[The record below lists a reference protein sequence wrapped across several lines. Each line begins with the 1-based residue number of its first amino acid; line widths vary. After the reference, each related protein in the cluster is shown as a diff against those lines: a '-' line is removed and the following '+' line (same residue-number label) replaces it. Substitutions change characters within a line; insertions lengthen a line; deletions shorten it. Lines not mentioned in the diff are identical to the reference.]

1 MNPIHRAIDRAVVYF
16 DGRETRAGL
25 VARRLLGRV
34 RPEDARLDAALV
46 RDRRKK
52 ISSDGSVGGDLV
64 ATAWLAWEL
73 MDLGLHVGDEPV
85 RRTVKWLLGRQDRVG
100 AELCLPRR
108 HACVVNEHRIGGFF
122 SYRAPG
128 RAIRRLVLPD
138 GGTAVSDQGSRFL
151 ASCFALR
158 TVLRAGQ
165 LEAEALAHAQAAGS
179 VYPVRRTKPAAKP
192 KPPLGIL
199 DLPLVRRHVG
209 SLLALPKMWDSW
221 GGLWQPTL
229 TVSALA
235 AIAWAPLPFRAQLP
249 ILAEHLALNQKP
261 DGSWRNLDI
270 IHAVDALVSVRLPQ
284 AREAVA
290 LAAPKLARLQT
301 PKGTVGTGPHVEER
315 TLAVLRGWL
324 VAREYA

>member
-1 MNPIHRAIDRAVVYF
+1 MNPIHRAIERAAVYF
-16 DGRETRAGL
+16 DGRETRAGV
-25 VARRLLGRV
+25 VARRLLGRA
-34 RPEDARLDAALV
+34 RPQDDRLTAALV
-46 RDRRKK
+46 RERR
-52 ISSDGSVGGDLV
+52 SRLRSDGGVGGDLI

-73 MDLGLHVGDEPV
+73 MDLGRGPDDDPV
-85 RRTVKWLLGRQDRVG
+85 RRSVKWLLSRQDKDG
-100 AELCLPRR
+100 SECCLPRR
-108 HACVVNEHRIGGFF
+108 HEITLNGHSIGGFF
-122 SYRAPG
+122 AYRSKG
-128 RAIRRLVLPD
+128 RTVRRLVLPD
-138 GGTAVSDQGSRFL
+138 GASAVSDQGARFL

-165 LEAEALAHAQAAGS
+165 LEAEARARAERAERRVLAPAA
-179 VYPVRRTKPAAKP
+179 RRVAAKP
-192 KPPLGIL
+192 RMGIL

-209 SLLALPKMWDSW
+209 SLLALPKMWDTW

-235 AIAWAPLPFRAQLP
+235 AIAWAPLPFRSQLP

-270 IHAVDALVSVRLPQ
+270 VHAVDALVSVPLPQ

-301 PKGTVGTGPHVEER
+301 PKGTVGTGAHTEER
-315 TLAVLRGWL
+315 TLASLRGWL

>member
-1 MNPIHRAIDRAVVYF
+1 
-16 DGRETRAGL
+16 
-25 VARRLLGRV
+25 VA
-34 RPEDARLDAALV
+34 
-46 RDRRKK
+46 
-52 ISSDGSVGGDLV
+52 GDLV
-64 ATAWLAWEL
+64 ATAWTAWEL
-73 MDLGLHVGDEPV
+73 MDLGLRPADEPV
-85 RRTVKWLLGRQDRVG
+85 RRTIKWLLGRQDKDG

-108 HACVVNEHRIGGFF
+108 HEFAVNEHSIGGFF
-122 SYRAPG
+122 AYRARG

-138 GGTAVSDQGSRFL
+138 GGSAVSDQGSRFL

-165 LEAEALAHAQAAGS
+165 LEAETLAQSEGGRFQ
-179 VYPVRRTKPAAKP
+179 VRRAPPGAKAKP
-192 KPPLGIL
+192 PFGIL
-199 DLPLVRRHVG
+199 DQPLVRRHVG

-235 AIAWAPLPFRAQLP
+235 AIAWAPLPFRSQLP

-270 IHAVDALVSVRLPQ
+270 IHAVDALVSVQLPQ

-315 TLAVLRGWL
+315 TLAALRGWL

>member
-16 DGRETRAGL
+16 DARETRPGL
-25 VARRLLGRV
+25 VARRLLRRV
-34 RPEDARLDAALV
+34 RPEDGRLEATLI
-46 RDRRKK
+46 RERRRK
-52 ISSDGSVGGDLV
+52 IRSDGSVGGDLV

-73 MDLGLHVGDEPV
+73 IDLGLRPGDEPV
-85 RRTVKWLLGRQDRVG
+85 RRTVKWLLGRQDKDG

-108 HACVVNEHRIGGFF
+108 HEFAVNEHSIGGFF
-122 SYRAPG
+122 AYRARG

-158 TVLRAGQ
+158 TVLRVGQ
-165 LEAEALAHAQAAGS
+165 VEAETQTRAQAEQGRYAVHRSTSGAQ
-179 VYPVRRTKPAAKP
+179 T

-235 AIAWAPLPFRAQLP
+235 AIAWAPLPFRSQLP

-270 IHAVDALVSVRLPQ
+270 IHAVDALVSVQLPQ

-290 LAAPKLARLQT
+290 LAAPKLARIQT

-315 TLAVLRGWL
+315 TLAALRAWL

>member
-1 MNPIHRAIDRAVVYF
+1 MNPIHRAIDRAAAYF

-34 RPEDARLDAALV
+34 RPEDARLEVALV
-46 RDRRKK
+46 RERRRR
-52 ISSDGSVGGDLV
+52 IRSDGSVSNDLV

-73 MDLGLHVGDEPV
+73 MDLGMGAADEPV
-85 RRTVKWLLGRQDRVG
+85 RRTLKWLLGRQDKDG
-100 AELCLPRR
+100 ADLCLPRR
-108 HACVVNEHRIGGFF
+108 HEFAVNEHSIGGFF
-122 SYRAPG
+122 AFRSRG

-165 LEAEALAHAQAAGS
+165 IETEALAHAEAGQS
-179 VYPVRRTKPAAKP
+179 RYAVRRTRSSAQGLPSP
-192 KPPLGIL
+192 GIL

-235 AIAWAPLPFRAQLP
+235 AIAWAPLPFRSQLP

-270 IHAVDALVSVRLPQ
+270 IHAVDALVAVQLPQ

-290 LAAPKLARLQT
+290 LAAPKLARIQT
-301 PKGTVGTGPHVEER
+301 PKGTVGAGAHVEER
-315 TLAVLRGWL
+315 TLAALRGWL

>member
-1 MNPIHRAIDRAVVYF
+1 MNPIHRAIERAAVFF
-16 DGRETRAGL
+16 DGRETRAGV
-25 VARRLLGRV
+25 VARHLLGRS
-34 RPEDARLDAALV
+34 RPEDERLVATLV
-46 RDRRKK
+46 RERRSKLK
-52 ISSDGSVGGDLV
+52 GDGSVGGDLV

-73 MDLGLHVGDEPV
+73 MDLGRGHDDDAV
-85 RRTVKWLLGRQDRVG
+85 RRSVKWLLARQDKDG
-100 AELCLPRR
+100 SECCLPRR
-108 HACVVNEHRIGGFF
+108 HEITLNGHSIGGFF
-122 SYRAPG
+122 AYRSSG
-128 RAIRRLVLPD
+128 RTIHRLVLPD
-138 GGTAVSDQGSRFL
+138 GASAVSDQGARFL

-165 LEAEALAHAQAAGS
+165 YEAEAHARAEAAE
-179 VYPVRRTKPAAKP
+179 RRLHAPRAKAVGAKPAS
-192 KPPLGIL
+192 GIL
-199 DLPLVRRHVG
+199 ELPLVRRHVG
-209 SLLALPKMWDSW
+209 SLLALPKMWDTW

-270 IHAVDALVSVRLPQ
+270 VHAVDSLVTVPLPQ

-301 PKGTVGTGPHVEER
+301 PKGTIGSGTHAEER
-315 TLAVLRGWL
+315 TLAALRGWL

>member
-16 DGRETRAGL
+16 DGRESRAGL

-34 RPEDARLDAALV
+34 RPEDARLEASLL
-46 RDRRKK
+46 RERRPK
-52 ISSDGSVGGDLV
+52 IRSDGSVGGDLV

-73 MDLGLHVGDEPV
+73 MDLGLRTDDEPV
-85 RRTVKWLLGRQDRVG
+85 RRTVKWLLGRQDRDG

-108 HACVVNEHRIGGFF
+108 HEFVVNEHSIGGFF
-122 SYRAPG
+122 AYRTPG
-128 RAIRRLVLPD
+128 RALRRLVLPD

-165 LEAEALAHAQAAGS
+165 IEAEALAHAQAEESRYSVRHAKAG
-179 VYPVRRTKPAAKP
+179 AKA

-235 AIAWAPLPFRAQLP
+235 AIAWAPLPFRSQLP

-270 IHAVDALVSVRLPQ
+270 IHAVDALVAVHLPQ

-290 LAAPKLARLQT
+290 LAAPKLAKMQT
-301 PKGTVGTGPHVEER
+301 PKGTVGTGRHVEER

>member
-1 MNPIHRAIDRAVVYF
+1 MNPIHRAIERVTAYF
-16 DGRETRAGL
+16 DPRDTRAGV
-25 VARRLLGRV
+25 VARRLLGRP
-34 RPEDARLDAALV
+34 RAEDDHLVAALL
-46 RDRRKK
+46 RDRRSR
-52 ISSDGSVGGDLV
+52 IRSDGSVEGDLV

-73 MDLGLHVGDEPV
+73 MEVGLTHEAEPV
-85 RRTVKWLLGRQDRVG
+85 RRTLKWLLGKQDRDG
-100 AELCLPRR
+100 SQRCLPRR
-108 HACVVNEHRIGGFF
+108 QGLRGSEHSVGGFF
-122 SYRAPG
+122 AFRSPG
-128 RAIRRLVLPD
+128 RAVRRLVLPN
-138 GGTAVSDQGSRFL
+138 GAAAVSDQGARFM

-165 LEAEALAHAQAAGS
+165 MEAEAQTSAGERPPA
-179 VYPVRRTKPAAKP
+179 VPAARAEKP

-209 SLLALPKMWDSW
+209 SLLALPKMWDTW

-229 TVSALA
+229 TVGALA

-270 IHAVDALVSVRLPQ
+270 IPAVDALVAVQLPQ

-301 PKGTVGTGPHVEER
+301 PKGTMGSGPLAEER
-315 TLAVLRGWL
+315 TLAALRGWL

>member
-1 MNPIHRAIDRAVVYF
+1 MNPIHRAIERAAVYF
-16 DGRETRAGL
+16 DGRETRAGV
-25 VARRLLGRV
+25 VARRLLGRT
-34 RPEDARLDAALV
+34 RPEDDRLVAALV
-46 RDRRKK
+46 RERR
-52 ISSDGSVGGDLV
+52 SRLRSDGSVGSDLV

-73 MDLGLHVGDEPV
+73 MDIGRRPDDDPV
-85 RRTVKWLLGRQDRVG
+85 RRSVKWLLSRQDKDG
-100 AELCLPRR
+100 SECCLPRR
-108 HACVVNEHRIGGFF
+108 HEITLNGHSIGGFF
-122 SYRAPG
+122 AYRSKG
-128 RAIRRLVLPD
+128 RTVRRLVLPD
-138 GGTAVSDQGSRFL
+138 GASAVSDQGARFL

-165 LEAEALAHAQAAGS
+165 LEEEARARAESAERRVLA
-179 VYPVRRTKPAAKP
+179 PAAKRVEP
-192 KPPLGIL
+192 KPRLGIL

-209 SLLALPKMWDSW
+209 SLLALPKMWDTW

-235 AIAWAPLPFRAQLP
+235 AIAWAPLPFRSQLP

-270 IHAVDALVSVRLPQ
+270 VHAVDALVSVPLPQ

-301 PKGTVGTGPHVEER
+301 PKGTVGTGAHVEER
-315 TLAVLRGWL
+315 TLSSLRGWL

>member
-25 VARRLLGRV
+25 VARRLLDRV
-34 RPEDARLDAALV
+34 QPEDARLSATLV
-46 RDRRKK
+46 RERRRR
-52 ISSDGSVGGDLV
+52 ILSDGSVGGDLV

-73 MDLGLHVGDEPV
+73 MDLGLRAGDEPV
-85 RRTVKWLLGRQDRVG
+85 RRTVKWLLGRQGRDG

-108 HACVVNEHRIGGFF
+108 HEFVLNEHSIGGFF
-122 SYRAPG
+122 AYRARG
-128 RAIRRLVLPD
+128 RAFRRLVLPG
-138 GGTAVSDQGSRFL
+138 GGTAVSDQGSRFV

-165 LEAEALAHAQAAGS
+165 LETRALAHAQATENR
-179 VYPVRRTKPAAKP
+179 YPVRRTTPTAKA

-235 AIAWAPLPFRAQLP
+235 AIAWAPLPFRSQLP

-270 IHAVDALVSVRLPQ
+270 IHAVDALVSIQLPQ

-290 LAAPKLARLQT
+290 LAAPKLAKIQT
-301 PKGTVGTGPHVEER
+301 PKGTVGTGTRVEER
-315 TLAVLRGWL
+315 TLTALRGWL

>member
-34 RPEDARLDAALV
+34 RPEDARLEASFV
-46 RDRRKK
+46 RERRRK
-52 ISSDGSVGGDLV
+52 IRSDGSMGGDLV

-73 MDLGLHVGDEPV
+73 MDLGLRAEDEPV
-85 RRTVKWLLGRQDRVG
+85 RRTVKWLLGRQDKDG
-100 AELCLPRR
+100 ADLCLPRR
-108 HACVVNEHRIGGFF
+108 HAFAVNEHSIGGFF
-122 SYRAPG
+122 SFRAGG

-158 TVLRAGQ
+158 SVLRAGQ
-165 LEAEALAHAQAAGS
+165 LEAETLAHAQAAENHYS
-179 VYPVRRTKPAAKP
+179 VHRAKSAAKP
-192 KPPLGIL
+192 KPVLGIL
-199 DLPLVRRHVG
+199 NLPLVRRHVG

-235 AIAWAPLPFRAQLP
+235 AIAWAPLPFRSQLP

-270 IHAVDALVSVRLPQ
+270 IHAVDALVSVQLPQ

-290 LAAPKLARLQT
+290 LAAPKLAKLQT

-315 TLAVLRGWL
+315 TLAALRGWL

>member
-34 RPEDARLDAALV
+34 RPEDARLDATLV
-46 RDRRKK
+46 RDRRRK
-52 ISSDGSVGGDLV
+52 IGSDGSVGGDLV

-73 MDLGLHVGDEPV
+73 MDLGLHTGHESV
-85 RRTVKWLLGRQDRVG
+85 RRTVRWLLGRQDKDG

-108 HACVVNEHRIGGFF
+108 HEFAASEHSIGGFF

-128 RAIRRLVLPD
+128 RALRRLVLPD

-165 LEAEALAHAQAAGS
+165 LEVEALAEAQAAEGAYS
-179 VYPVRRTKPAAKP
+179 VRRTKLGIKP

-249 ILAEHLALNQKP
+249 ILAEHLALNQRP

-270 IHAVDALVSVRLPQ
+270 VHAVDALVAVRLPQ

-301 PKGTVGTGPHVEER
+301 PKGAVGTGPHVEER

>member
-34 RPEDARLDAALV
+34 RPEDTRLGATLV
-46 RDRRKK
+46 RERRRR
-52 ISSDGSVGGDLV
+52 ILSDGSVGGDLV

-73 MDLGLHVGDEPV
+73 MDLGLPAGDELV
-85 RRTVKWLLGRQDRVG
+85 RRTVKWLLGRQGKDG

-108 HACVVNEHRIGGFF
+108 HAFAINEHSIGGFF
-122 SYRAPG
+122 AYRAPG
-128 RAIRRLVLPD
+128 RAFRRLVLPN
-138 GGTAVSDQGSRFL
+138 GGTAVSDQGSRFV

-165 LEAEALAHAQAAGS
+165 LEAEASEHAQTAEDR
-179 VYPVRRTKPAAKP
+179 YPVRRTKPATKAR
-192 KPPLGIL
+192 PPLGIL
-199 DLPLVRRHVG
+199 NQPLVRRHVG
-209 SLLALPKMWDSW
+209 SLLVLPKMWDSW

-270 IHAVDALVSVRLPQ
+270 IHAVDSLVSVHLPQ

-290 LAAPKLARLQT
+290 LAAPKLAKIQK
-301 PKGTVGTGPHVEER
+301 PKGNVGTGSHVEER
-315 TLAVLRGWL
+315 TLTALRGWL